1 MEQQKKTGSEVKRR
15 DNSRIWLVLI
25 LLLFLFTLITSS
37 LVGYILGSNAGPSSM
52 GQLIDTI
59 LLTPES
65 TESHATIHLSGTVAY
80 TDGTPA
86 AGRRLELHSDP
97 VTTVS
102 DSKGGFLFPNVP
114 QGEHTISILTDE
126 GEIQVQRKIN
136 IQYDSRKKKDVS
148 IQLTENG
155 AYAIELSIDV
165 RVLEVVIELDQESMK
180 IDSESFTFS
189 TRDGDVVTPAGSA
202 NVRDGVIVTPG
213 GNVHLPHGNVV
224 FPGGKTDDT
233 AYIILSDD
241 TVIEKQPL
249 ESGDIKVDADGA
261 VSLPDGTVIEPGGQI
276 INPDGTA
283 EIPGASG
290 VIVGDG
296 IVSPIGG
303 GTSKQ
308 PETESEA
315 GSDTSAPSSEGIG
328 RPEASDRFPEISESP
343 EESSSKNN
351 TGQSDTEEQESSTEP
366 TVPAGQVMPS
376 KPSGS
381 GNSSDSDRDS
391 TKPEKPE
398 YPTKPVDPTRPDGGV
413 LDVSGQK
420 TDRSYKQW
428 TQNCTIDLFSNRT
441 GGEQSKIAPG
451 SSGYY
456 LFRLHN
462 TRRTPLNV
470 TVTMSEGDGLH
481 LPLSFTLT
489 PLNNAGNKQTKRSVS
504 GTMQRNGTDLRLN
517 TEIYAE
523 SSELYRLDWIWPPEG
538 NDREDTRIGSGTEHT
553 YILNM
558 KIHAEE
564 S

>member
-1 MEQQKKTGSEVKRR
+1 MEQQKKTGSDVKRR

-25 LLLFLFTLITSS
+25 LLLFLFTLMTSS

-65 TESHATIHLSGTVAY
+65 TDNRTVIHLSGIVAY

-97 VTTVS
+97 ITTVS

-126 GEIQVQRKIN
+126 GEVQVQRKIN
-136 IQYDSRKKKDVS
+136 IQYDSRKEKDVS

-165 RVLEVVIELDQESMK
+165 RVLEVVIELDQESMR
-180 IDSESFTFS
+180 IDSENFTFS
-189 TRDGDVVTPAGSA
+189 TRDGDVVTPTGSA

-213 GNVHLPHGNVV
+213 GNVHLPDGNVV

-233 AYIILSDD
+233 AYIILTDD
-241 TVIEKQPL
+241 TVIEKQPM
-249 ESGDIKVDADGA
+249 ESGDIKVDADGT
-261 VSLPDGTVIEPGGQI
+261 VSLPDGTVIEPGGKI
-276 INPDGTA
+276 IKPDGTA
-283 EIPGASG
+283 EIPGESG
-290 VIVGDG
+290 VVVGDG

-303 GTSKQ
+303 GISKQ

-315 GSDTSAPSSEGIG
+315 GSDTSAPSSEEVG
-328 RPEASDRFPEISESP
+328 RPGASDRFPEIPESP
-343 EESSSKNN
+343 EE
-351 TGQSDTEEQESSTEP
+351 QENPTEP
-366 TVPAGQVMPS
+366 TFPADQVMPS

-381 GNSSDSDRDS
+381 GNSSGSDLDS

-398 YPTKPVDPTRPDGGV
+398 EPTQPDGGV
-413 LDVSGQK
+413 LDVSGQT
-420 TDRSYKQW
+420 TDGSYAQW
-428 TQNCTIDLFSNRT
+428 TQNCTIDLFFSRTDT

-456 LFRLHN
+456 LFRLQN

-489 PLNNAGNKQTKRSVS
+489 PMDNAGNKQTKRSVS
-504 GTMQRNGTDLRLN
+504 GTLQSNGTDLSLN
-517 TEIYAE
+517 TEISAE
-523 SSELYRLDWIWPPEG
+523 SSELYRLDWIWPLVG

>member
-25 LLLFLFTLITSS
+25 LLLFFITLITSS

-65 TESHATIHLSGTVAY
+65 TDSRTMIHLSGIVAY

-86 AGRRLELHSDP
+86 AGRRLELHSEP
-97 VTTVS
+97 ITTVS

-126 GEIQVQRKIN
+126 GEVQVQRKIN
-136 IQYDSRKKKDVS
+136 IQYDSRKEKDVS

-165 RVLEVVIELDQESMK
+165 RVLEVVIELDQESMR

-189 TRDGDVVTPAGSA
+189 TRDGDVVTPTGSA

-213 GNVHLPHGNVV
+213 GNVHLPDGNVV

-241 TVIEKQPL
+241 TVIEKQPIA
-249 ESGDIKVDADGA
+249 SGDIKVDADGA
-261 VSLPDGTVIEPGGQI
+261 VSLPDGTVIEPGGKI

-283 EIPGASG
+283 ELPGASG
-290 VIVGDG
+290 VVVGDG
-296 IVSPIGG
+296 IVSPIGS

-315 GSDTSAPSSEGIG
+315 GSDTSAPSSEEIG
-328 RPEASDRFPEISESP
+328 RPGASDRFPEISESP
-343 EESSSKNN
+343 EESSSKNSA
-351 TGQSDTEEQESSTEP
+351 GQSDTEEPENPTEP
-366 TVPAGQVMPS
+366 TFPADQVMPS

-391 TKPEKPE
+391 VKPEKPE
-398 YPTKPVDPTRPDGGV
+398 EPTQPDGGV
-413 LDVSGQK
+413 LDVSGQT
-420 TDRSYKQW
+420 TDGSYAQW

-441 GGEQSKIAPG
+441 GGEQNKIAPG

-456 LFRLHN
+456 LFRLQN
-462 TRRTPLNV
+462 TRRTPLNA

-489 PLNNAGNKQTKRSVS
+489 PLDNAGNKQTKRSVS
-504 GTMQRNGTDLRLN
+504 GTLQRNGTDLRLN
-517 TEIYAE
+517 TEISAE

-538 NDREDTRIGSGTEHT
+538 NDSEDTRIGSGTEHT

>member
-1 MEQQKKTGSEVKRR
+1 MEQQKKKGSDVKRR

-25 LLLFLFTLITSS
+25 LLLFLFTLLTSS

-65 TESHATIHLSGTVAY
+65 TDSRTVIHLSGIVAY

-97 VTTVS
+97 ITTVS

-126 GEIQVQRKIN
+126 GEVQVQRKIN
-136 IQYDSRKKKDVS
+136 IQYDSRKEKDVS

-165 RVLEVVIELDQESMK
+165 RVLEVVIELDQESMR
-180 IDSESFTFS
+180 IDSENFTFS
-189 TRDGDVVTPAGSA
+189 TRDGDVVTPTGSA

-213 GNVHLPHGNVV
+213 GNVYLPDGNVV

-233 AYIILSDD
+233 AYIILTDD
-241 TVIEKQPL
+241 TVIEKQPI
-249 ESGDIKVDADGA
+249 ESGDIKVDADGT
-261 VSLPDGTVIEPGGQI
+261 VSLPDGTVIEPGGKI
-276 INPDGTA
+276 IKPDGTA
-283 EIPGASG
+283 EIPGESG
-290 VIVGDG
+290 VVVGDG

-303 GTSKQ
+303 AISKQ

-315 GSDTSAPSSEGIG
+315 GSDTSAPSSEEVG
-328 RPEASDRFPEISESP
+328 RPGASDRFPEIPESP
-343 EESSSKNN
+343 EE
-351 TGQSDTEEQESSTEP
+351 QENPTEP
-366 TVPAGQVMPS
+366 TFPADQVMPS

-381 GNSSDSDRDS
+381 GNSSGSDLDS

-398 YPTKPVDPTRPDGGV
+398 EPTQPDGGV
-413 LDVSGQK
+413 LDVSGQT
-420 TDRSYKQW
+420 TDGSYAQW
-428 TQNCTIDLFSNRT
+428 TQNCTIDLFFSRTDT

-456 LFRLHN
+456 LFRLQN

-489 PLNNAGNKQTKRSVS
+489 PMDNAGNKQTKRSVS
-504 GTMQRNGTDLRLN
+504 GTLQSNGTDLSLN
-517 TEIYAE
+517 TEISAE
-523 SSELYRLDWIWPPEG
+523 SSELYRLDWIWPPVG